1 MYNIKINNLIIG
13 YACNEEIIRDIL
25 IRYYQAKGK
34 SVKKELKDL
43 QLLDTEFSLLDD
55 KITVKSE

>member
-1 MYNIKINNLIIG
+1 MYNIKINNLVIG
-13 YACNEEIIRDIL
+13 YACSEEIIKDIL

-55 KITVKSE
+55 KISVKSE